1 MTGMSALARDG
12 DQFLARVWLPL
23 IEAGAIDSMQP
34 HGLVKTTPL
43 PTRDTDIHAR
53 YFAQAE

>member
-1 MTGMSALARDG
+1 MTGMSALARDS

-23 IEAGAIDSMQP
+23 RPGQSIRCNPQ
-34 HGLVKTTPL
+34 GLVKTILL

-53 YFAQAE
+53 HFAPAE